1 MATELGVSKLSTT
14 ADVTVNLLDINDN
27 KPQFSQPTYE
37 INIQEN
43 QEAGAL
49 IGKVSQLFFSRN
61 TLQHTKTRKPELSH
75 YQLMFFCLK
84 NPGCCI

>member
-49 IGKVSQLFFSRN
+49 IGKVSQLFFSGK
-61 TLQHTKTRKPELSH
+61 TLCTRRHVS
-75 YQLMFFCLK
+75 Q
-84 NPGCCI
+84 N

>member
-49 IGKVSQLFFSRN
+49 IGKVSQHFFSGK
-61 TLQHTKTRKPELSH
+61 TLHEDT
-75 YQLMFFCLK
+75 
-84 NPGCCI
+84 

>member
-49 IGKVSQLFFSRN
+49 IGKVSQLFSLEK
-61 TLQHTKTRKPELSH
+61 TYTKTRKPELSH
-75 YQLMFFCLK
+75 YQLMLFV
-84 NPGCCI
+84 

>member
-27 KPQFSQPTYE
+27 KPQFSQPSYE

-43 QEAGAL
+43 QEAGVL
-49 IGKVSQLFFSRN
+49 MGKVSQLFFCGK
-61 TLQHTKTRKPELSH
+61 TLQHDDT
-75 YQLMFFCLK
+75 
-84 NPGCCI
+84 

>member
-1 MATELGVSKLSTT
+1 MATELGVSKLSST

-49 IGKVSQLFFSRN
+49 IGKVSQLFFFGK
-61 TLQHTKTRKPELSH
+61 TLHKDTHVSQNWVIT
-75 YQLMFFCLK
+75 
-84 NPGCCI
+84 N